1 MDSDQIEQLIQN
13 HLEGADVAVSS
24 DDNVH
29 FEARVVSA
37 EFEGLPM
44 LKRHRLVYAALGE
57 KMGRE
62 IHALS
67 LEALTPSQA
76 EEAGS

>member
-1 MDSDQIEQLIQN
+1 MDSDQIEQLIRN
-13 HLEGADVAVSS
+13 HIDDAQVSVSS

-29 FEARVVSA
+29 FEARVVSPA
-37 EFEGLPM
+37 FEGLPM

-57 KMGRE
+57 RMGRE

-67 LEALTPSQA
+67 LKALTPQQA
-76 EEAGS
+76 EAES

>member
-1 MDSDQIEQLIQN
+1 MDSDQIEQLIRN
-13 HLEGADVAVSS
+13 HIDDAQVSVSS

-29 FEARVVSA
+29 FEARVVSPA
-37 EFEGLPM
+37 FEGLPM

-57 KMGRE
+57 RMGRE

-67 LEALTPSQA
+67 LKALTPQQA
-76 EEAGS
+76 EADS